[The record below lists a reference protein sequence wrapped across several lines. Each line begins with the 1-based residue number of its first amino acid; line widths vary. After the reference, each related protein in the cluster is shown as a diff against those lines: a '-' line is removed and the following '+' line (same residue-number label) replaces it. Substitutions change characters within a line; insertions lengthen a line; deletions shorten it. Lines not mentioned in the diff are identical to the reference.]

1 MRRLSA
7 MAASTVTSPAAR
19 SRLYRRRRREG
30 WRVVKVP
37 VHDEYVRALV
47 CHRLLDETD
56 VDDREKVAAAVDL
69 FLFVLADGAI
79 KIDHDHFA

>member
-1 MRRLSA
+1 
-7 MAASTVTSPAAR
+7 MAAQTVTSPAAENAR
-19 SRLYRRRRREG
+19 RYRQRQREG
-30 WRVVKVP
+30 WRIVHVP

-47 CHRLLDETD
+47 SHRLLDETD

-79 KIDHDHFA
+79 EINSDHFA